1 MLGQSSAI
9 VVAASTGT
17 GDSPAQTAEQ
27 RAHKEGLGVN
37 CVRGVEGHKQNLIF
51 DNKSKNVMHVVRPDQ
66 EVDKLV
72 EVW

>member
-1 MLGQSSAI
+1 MLGQSSAV

-37 CVRGVEGHKQNLIF
+37 CVRGVEGHKQNLIL
-51 DNKSKNVMHVVRPDQ
+51 DIIVNVTHVVRATR
-66 EVDKLV
+66 KLV

>member
-1 MLGQSSAI
+1 MLGQGSAV

-27 RAHKEGLGVN
+27 RAHKEGLRVN
-37 CVRGVEGHKQNLIF
+37 CVSGVEGHKQNLIL
-51 DNKSKNVMHVVRPDQ
+51 DIIVNVTHVVRATR
-66 EVDKLV
+66 KLV

>member
-1 MLGQSSAI
+1 MLGQSSAV

-37 CVRGVEGHKQNLIF
+37 CVRGVEGHKQNLILDIIVF
-51 DNKSKNVMHVVRPDQ
+51 GIQCHCCQTIR
-66 EVDKLV
+66 KLV